1 MLIAK
6 CTHCGAVEQVPD
18 DYAGKIL
25 ECECGYDHDKEQEC
39 NCGNE
44 CKCKK
49 ED

>member
-25 ECECGYDHDKEQEC
+25 ECECGYDVLVPQL
-39 NCGNE
+39 
-44 CKCKK
+44 KK
-49 ED
+49 TQKME